1 MSTREN
7 ICSDIIS
14 TLQAVTSP
22 VAPAFVTRQPFKFE
36 ELSSAQFPACL
47 VQSAGEVRGDATIE
61 GAETQRQSDLTIR
74 IFGFVKGTSI
84 DTARN
89 QLIEAIENGL
99 DADRTRGGY
108 ALDTQI
114 VEVETDEGAI
124 EPYGG
129 VVVTVS
135 VLYTFARGNA

>member
-1 MSTREN
+1 MSVREDICDN
-7 ICSDIIS
+7 IVS
-14 TLQAVTSP
+14 TLKGVLDP
-22 VAPAFVTRQPFKFE
+22 VRIKFVTRNPFKFE

-47 VQSAGEVRGDATIE
+47 VQTAGERRSDRTI
-61 GAETQRQSDLTIR
+61 GASDIQRQSELTVR
-74 IFGFVKGTSI
+74 VFGFVKGANI
-84 DTARN
+84 DSQRN
-89 QLIEAIENGL
+89 ELIEAIENGL

-108 ALDTQI
+108 ALDTQV

-129 VVVTVS
+129 VVVTVT

>member
-1 MSTREN
+1 MSIRESICNN
-7 ICSDIIS
+7 IVT

-22 VAPAFVTRQPFKFE
+22 VAPTFVTREPFKFE
-36 ELSSAQFPACL
+36 ELSAAQFPACL
-47 VQSAGEVRGDATIE
+47 VQTAGETRSDSTI
-61 GAETQRQSDLTIR
+61 GNDQIQRQADLTVR
-74 IFGFVKGTSI
+74 VFGFVKGSSI

-89 QLIEAIENGL
+89 NLVEAIEEGL

-108 ALDTQI
+108 ALDSQVI
-114 VEVETDEGAI
+114 EVETDEGAL

-135 VLYTFARGNA
+135 VLYTFTRGNA

>member
-1 MSTREN
+1 MSIREDICGN
-7 ICSDIIS
+7 IVS
-14 TLQAVTSP
+14 TLQGITTPVTP
-22 VAPAFVTRQPFKFE
+22 KFVTRQPFQFE
-36 ELSSAQFPACL
+36 ELSAAQFPACL
-47 VQSAGEVRGDATIE
+47 VQTAGERRSDRTI
-61 GAETQRQSDLTIR
+61 GASDIQRQSELTIR
-74 IFGFVKGTSI
+74 VFGFVKGTSI
-84 DTARN
+84 DSARN
-89 QLIEAIENGL
+89 HLIEAIENGL

-129 VVVTVS
+129 VVVTVT

>member
-1 MSTREN
+1 MSVREN
-7 ICSDIIS
+7 ICNNIVT
-14 TLQAVTSP
+14 TLQAVTTP
-22 VAPAFVTRQPFKFE
+22 VAPTFVTRQPFQFE
-36 ELSSAQFPACL
+36 ELSAAQFPACL
-47 VQSAGEVRGDATIE
+47 VQTAGERRSDRTI
-61 GAETQRQSDLTIR
+61 GNDGIQRQSELTVR
-74 IFGFVKGTSI
+74 VFGFVKGTSI

-108 ALDTQI
+108 ALDTQV

-129 VVVTVS
+129 VVVTVT

>member
-7 ICSDIIS
+7 ICSDIVS
-14 TLQAVTSP
+14 TLQAVTTP
-22 VAPAFVTRQPFKFE
+22 VTPAFVTRQPFKFE

>member
-1 MSTREN
+1 MSVRES
-7 ICSDIIS
+7 ICSNIVS

-22 VAPAFVTRQPFKFE
+22 VSPKFVTRQPFQFE
-36 ELSSAQFPACL
+36 ELSAAQFPACL
-47 VQSAGEVRGDATIE
+47 VQTAGERRSDQTIGAGDI
-61 GAETQRQSDLTIR
+61 QRQSELTIR
-74 IFGFVKGTSI
+74 IFGFVKGSSI
-84 DTARN
+84 DSARN
-89 QLIEAIENGL
+89 SLIEAIENGL

-129 VVVTVS
+129 VVVTAT

>member
-7 ICSDIIS
+7 ICSDIVS
-14 TLQAVTSP
+14 TLQAVSSP

>member
-1 MSTREN
+1 MSVREN
-7 ICSDIIS
+7 ICNNIVT
-14 TLQAVTSP
+14 TLQAVTTP
-22 VAPAFVTRQPFKFE
+22 VAPTFVTRQPFQFE
-36 ELSSAQFPACL
+36 ELSAAQFPACL
-47 VQSAGEVRGDATIE
+47 VQTAGERRSDRTI
-61 GAETQRQSDLTIR
+61 GNDGIQRQSELTVR
-74 IFGFVKGTSI
+74 VFGFVKSTSI

-108 ALDTQI
+108 ALDTQV

-129 VVVTVS
+129 VVVTVT

>member
-1 MSTREN
+1 MSIREDICNN
-7 ICSDIIS
+7 IVT
-14 TLQAVTSP
+14 TLQGVSSP
-22 VAPAFVTRQPFKFE
+22 VAPVFVTRQPFQFE
-36 ELSSAQFPACL
+36 ELSAAQFPACL
-47 VQSAGEVRGDATIE
+47 VQTGGERRTDRTIGGDDI
-61 GAETQRQSDLTIR
+61 QRQSELTIR
-74 IFGFVKGTSI
+74 VFGFVKGTSI
-84 DTARN
+84 DSARN

-129 VVVTVS
+129 VVVTAT

>member
-1 MSTREN
+1 MSVRESICNN
-7 ICSDIIS
+7 IVT
-14 TLQAVTSP
+14 TLQAVTTP
-22 VAPAFVTRQPFKFE
+22 VAPTFVTRQPFQFE
-36 ELSSAQFPACL
+36 ELSAAQFPACL
-47 VQSAGEVRGDATIE
+47 VQTAGERRSDRTI
-61 GAETQRQSDLTIR
+61 GNDGIQRQSELTVR
-74 IFGFVKGTSI
+74 VFGFVKSTSI

-108 ALDTQI
+108 ALDTQV

-129 VVVTVS
+129 VVVTVT

>member
-1 MSTREN
+1 MSVRESICNN
-7 ICSDIIS
+7 IVT
-14 TLQAVTSP
+14 TLQAVTTP
-22 VAPAFVTRQPFKFE
+22 VAPTFVTRQPFQFE
-36 ELSSAQFPACL
+36 ELSAAQFPACL
-47 VQSAGEVRGDATIE
+47 VQTAGERRSDRTI
-61 GAETQRQSDLTIR
+61 GNDGIQRQSELTVR
-74 IFGFVKGTSI
+74 VFGFVKGTSI

-108 ALDTQI
+108 ALDTQV

-129 VVVTVS
+129 VVVTVT

>member
-1 MSTREN
+1 MSLRES
-7 ICSDIIS
+7 ICANVVT
-14 TLQAVTSP
+14 TLQAVVSP
-22 VAPAFVTRQPFKFE
+22 VAMKFVTRQPFKFE

-47 VQSAGEVRGDATIE
+47 VQTAGESRADRTI
-61 GAETQRQSDLTIR
+61 GGSNIQRETNLTIR
-74 IFGFVKGTSI
+74 IFGFVKGANI
-84 DTARN
+84 DSARN

-108 ALDTQI
+108 ALDTQV
-114 VEVETDEGAI
+114 VEVETDEGSI

-135 VLYTFARGNA
+135 VLYTFSRGNA

>member
-1 MSTREN
+1 MSVRES
-7 ICSDIIS
+7 ICSNIVS
-14 TLQAVTSP
+14 TLQGVTTP
-22 VAPAFVTRQPFKFE
+22 VAPAFVTRNPFKFE
-36 ELSSAQFPACL
+36 ELSAAQFPACL
-47 VQSAGEVRGDATIE
+47 VQTAGETRSDRTIGNE
-61 GAETQRQSDLTIR
+61 GIQRTSELTIR
-74 IFGFVKGTSI
+74 VFGFVKGTSI

-89 QLIEAIENGL
+89 ALIEAIENGL

-129 VVVTVS
+129 VVVTAT

>member
-7 ICSDIIS
+7 ICSDIVS
-14 TLQAVTSP
+14 TLQSVTSP

>member
-1 MSTREN
+1 MRELICDN
-7 ICSDIIS
+7 IVTTLRDLDDI
-14 TLQAVTSP
+14 T
-22 VAPAFVTRQPFKFE
+22 FVTRQPFKFE
-36 ELSSAQFPACL
+36 ELSNAQFPACL
-47 VQSAGEVRGDATIE
+47 IQTAGERRSDRTIGGDDI
-61 GAETQRQSDLTIR
+61 QRQSELTIR
-74 IFGFVKGTSI
+74 IVGFVKSKAI

-89 QLIEAIENGL
+89 ELIEAIENGL

-129 VVVTVS
+129 VVVTAT

>member
-7 ICSDIIS
+7 ICSDIVS

>member
-1 MSTREN
+1 MSIREDICNN
-7 ICSDIIS
+7 IVT
-14 TLQAVTSP
+14 TLQGVTLP
-22 VAPAFVTRQPFKFE
+22 VTPKFVTRQPFKFE
-36 ELSSAQFPACL
+36 ELSAAQFPACL
-47 VQSAGEVRGDATIE
+47 VQTAGERRSDQTI
-61 GAETQRQSDLTIR
+61 GNDGIQRQSELTIR

-89 QLIEAIENGL
+89 LLIEAIENGL

-129 VVVTVS
+129 VVVTAS
-135 VLYTFARGNA
+135 ILYTFARGNA